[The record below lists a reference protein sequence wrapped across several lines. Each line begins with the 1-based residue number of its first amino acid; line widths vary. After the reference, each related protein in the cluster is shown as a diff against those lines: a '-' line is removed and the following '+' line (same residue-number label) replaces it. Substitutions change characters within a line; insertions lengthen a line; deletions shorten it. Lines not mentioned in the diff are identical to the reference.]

1 VIPSNPKKAPE
12 QVHKNCSGDRFKV
25 TLDIEGKKVHIAYCK
40 TLEAAEE
47 ALEQA
52 KRESGVYD

>member
-1 VIPSNPKKAPE
+1 MAKPKGIERKGE
-12 QVHKNCSGDRFKV
+12 RFKV

-40 TLEAAEE
+40 TLEHAEE
-47 ALEQA
+47 VLEQA